1 MGAENREMG
10 KMVERKEQDSTA
22 EESDALS
29 RYLDLKAAAY
39 KPYMSKEERKDF
51 AQSLIDLVK
60 LLNAG
65 DKIDPVVRED
75 LLRQIQLIDKHYLL
89 IRKFAE
95 AVRRLERESAGG
107 VQVPHVYE
115 KAVQIMHEAS
125 VEGVPESALRPFED
139 AIREYIG
146 LVRAQSRGQ

>member
-1 MGAENREMG
+1 
-10 KMVERKEQDSTA
+10 MVERKEQDSTA

-51 AQSLIDLVK
+51 AQSLIDTVK
-60 LLNAG
+60 ILNAG

-75 LLRQIQLIDKHYLL
+75 LLRQIQLIEKHYLL

-95 AVRRLERESAGG
+95 AIRRLERESAGG
-107 VQVPHVYE
+107 VQAPHVYE
-115 KAVQIMHEAS
+115 KAVQIMQEAS
-125 VEGVPESALRPFED
+125 AEGVPESALRPFED
-139 AIREYIG
+139 SIREYLR
-146 LVRAQSRGQ
+146 LVRAQSRGR